1 MKPLPEKFVR
11 ALKVPVFL
19 LCLGPAF
26 VLTWKGF
33 HDGLGANPIDVI
45 TRTTGRWT
53 LTFLLITLSVTP
65 VRKLSGLTW
74 LIRFRRMLGLF
85 AFFYGSLHLMTYV
98 WLDKFFDVHE
108 MLHDIAKRRFI
119 TAGMTA
125 WFLMLPLAL
134 TSTTGWIRRM
144 GGKRWQKLHRLIYF
158 SAAAGVVH
166 FIWLVKADLRRPL
179 TYGAVLAVLLA
190 YRLIAWL
197 VSRIRARR
205 AMATQQTA
213 ARLDRHSLTKCK
225 RRMPSR
231 LRMRL
236 LL

>member
-1 MKPLPEKFVR
+1 MKPLPEKFIR
-11 ALKVPVFL
+11 ALKAPVFL

-33 HDGLGANPIDVI
+33 HGGLGANPIDVI

-98 WLDKFFDVHE
+98 WLDKFFNVHE

-125 WFLMLPLAL
+125 WLLMLPLAL
-134 TSTTGWIRRM
+134 TSTKGWIRRM

-179 TYGAVLAVLLA
+179 TYGAVLAVLLS
-190 YRLIAWL
+190 YRLVIWL

-205 AMATQQTA
+205 ALATQQA
-213 ARLDRHSLTKCK
+213 VRA
-225 RRMPSR
+225 
-231 LRMRL
+231 
-236 LL
+236 

>member
-1 MKPLPEKFVR
+1 MKPLPEKFIR

-26 VLTWKGF
+26 VLTWKGL
-33 HDGLGANPIDVI
+33 HAGLGANPIDVI

-74 LIRFRRMLGLF
+74 LIRYRRMLGLF

-134 TSTTGWIRRM
+134 TSTKGWIRRM
-144 GGKRWQKLHRLIYF
+144 GGKRWQLLHRLIYF
-158 SAAAGVVH
+158 SAAAGVIH

-179 TYGAVLAVLLA
+179 TYGGVLAALVT

-197 VSRIRARR
+197 VARVRARR
-205 AMATQQTA
+205 TLAAQQTA
-213 ARLDRHSLTKCK
+213 RV
-225 RRMPSR
+225 
-231 LRMRL
+231 
-236 LL
+236 

>member
-1 MKPLPEKFVR
+1 MRPLPDKFVR
-11 ALKVPVFL
+11 ALKAPVFL

-33 HDGLGANPIDVI
+33 HHGLGANPIDVN

-53 LTFLLITLSVTP
+53 LTFLLITLSITP
-65 VRKLSGLTW
+65 VRKLSRLAW

-98 WLDKFFDVHE
+98 WLDKFFDVHA

-125 WFLMLPLAL
+125 WSLMLPLAL
-134 TSTTGWIRRM
+134 TSTTGWIRRL

-179 TYGAVLAVLLA
+179 TYGAVLAILLA

-197 VSRIRARR
+197 VTRLRTRR
-205 AMATQQTA
+205 AAVRQPLQA
-213 ARLDRHSLTKCK
+213 
-225 RRMPSR
+225 
-231 LRMRL
+231 
-236 LL
+236 

>member
-1 MKPLPEKFVR
+1 MKPLPEKFIR
-11 ALKVPVFL
+11 ALKAPVFL
-19 LCLGPAF
+19 LSLGPAF

-98 WLDKFFDVHE
+98 WLDKFFDVHA

-134 TSTTGWIRRM
+134 TSTKSWIRRM

-179 TYGAVLAVLLA
+179 TYGAVLAVLLS
-190 YRLIAWL
+190 YRLITWL

-205 AMATQQTA
+205 ALATQQTA
-213 ARLDRHSLTKCK
+213 RA
-225 RRMPSR
+225 
-231 LRMRL
+231 
-236 LL
+236 

>member
-1 MKPLPEKFVR
+1 
-11 ALKVPVFL
+11 VPVFL

-33 HDGLGANPIDVI
+33 HGGLGANPIDVI

-98 WLDKFFDVHE
+98 WLDKFFNVHE

-134 TSTTGWIRRM
+134 TSTKGWIRRM

-179 TYGAVLAVLLA
+179 TYGAVLAVLLS
-190 YRLIAWL
+190 YRLVIWL

-205 AMATQQTA
+205 ALATQQA
-213 ARLDRHSLTKCK
+213 VRA
-225 RRMPSR
+225 
-231 LRMRL
+231 
-236 LL
+236 